1 MLSLPKILNPYL
13 MKKEFVFFVIA
24 LILFFFV
31 LVDIYWWIE
40 ICSDNSTSFE
50 QHKREYNEIF
60 PKFLRTRYG
69 VTLLNIT
76 ILALSALLFY
86 KSSSINKLKIL
97 SRIFLI
103 FCLIILY

>member
-1 MLSLPKILNPYL
+1 

-24 LILFFFV
+24 LILFSFV
-31 LVDIYWWIE
+31 LVDVYWWIE
-40 ICSDNSTSFE
+40 ICSDYSISFK
-50 QHKREYNEIF
+50 QVKREYHEKF
-60 PKFLRTRYG
+60 PNFLRTRYG

-103 FCLIILY
+103 FCLIMLY